1 MCISDNHNVF
11 ITTKELRHKV
21 LNTKK
26 IALCVLASLWQFLRN
41 ISINFPSKDPCKS
54 VQIRDSQKLPEA
66 PQNEVSQKKSVQIR
80 DSKKLPEAPKN
91 EVPPKDPC
99 KSVQSVK
106 SVFQK
111 SYPKHPKTKFPQKDP
126 CKSVQSVKSVNPQ
139 SYPKHPKT
147 KFPPKKSV
155 QIPKK
160 KP

>member
-91 EVPPKDPC
+91 EVPPKRSVQIRPIRKIRDSAKLPEAPQNEVPLK
-99 KSVQSVK
+99 KSVQIRDSKKLTVA
-106 SVFQK
+106 
-111 SYPKHPKTKFPQKDP
+111 
-126 CKSVQSVKSVNPQ
+126 
-139 SYPKHPKT
+139 PKT
-147 KFPPKKSV
+147 KFPPKIRENQSN
-155 QIPKK
+155 P
-160 KP
+160 